1 MDLLTVHHEE
11 IIYILSV
18 NLSTKKNNTSRA
30 WLDSHQQCNWLP
42 SIVCRQIFHFILMMG
57 GSRGLIAASEK
68 ICFNEPTSPSAQ
80 GICNIL
86 LQEHIFSSTKWIND
100 QKKKGARS
108 SVSLFSLLSV
118 CSCPPQPAVQC
129 SICKVNCGRWLW
141 SPVRAGA
148 GVIDTCHIVII
159 LGARNY
165 NPPLPQMSQHYP

>member
-100 QKKKGARS
+100 QKKKGVLS
-108 SVSLFSLLSV
+108 SVSLFSLLFYLCVLVRLS
-118 CSCPPQPAVQC
+118 QQC
-129 SICKVNCGRWLW
+129 SAASVKLIVAGGCGHPSER
-141 SPVRAGA
+141 G
-148 GVIDTCHIVII
+148 
-159 LGARNY
+159 LG
-165 NPPLPQMSQHYP
+165 